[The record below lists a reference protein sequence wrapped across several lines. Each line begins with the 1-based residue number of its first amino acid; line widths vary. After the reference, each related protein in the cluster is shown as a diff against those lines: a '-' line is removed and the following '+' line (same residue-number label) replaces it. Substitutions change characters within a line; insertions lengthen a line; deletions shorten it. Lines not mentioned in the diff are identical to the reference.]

1 MEFYEPQN
9 REALIPALVTVWEAS
24 VRETHR
30 FLSPAEI
37 AAIRPQVPEALEAV
51 EHLLIAQD
59 SQGEA
64 VGFLGAEQGR
74 LEMLFLAPAARGK
87 GLGRQLLELGIRR
100 YKIRSLTVNEQN
112 PQALGFYEHC
122 GFQVCRRTARD
133 EAGRPYPLLYMELA
147 ETGRPEPDV

>member
-9 REALIPALVTVWEAS
+9 REALIPALTAVWEAS

-37 AAIRPQVPEALEAV
+37 AGIRPQVPEALGAV
-51 EHLLIAQD
+51 EHLLIARD
-59 SQGEA
+59 DRGEPL
-64 VGFLGAEQGR
+64 GFLGAEGGR

-100 YKIRSLTVNEQN
+100 YRIRSLTVNEQN
-112 PQALGFYEHC
+112 PQALGFYEHY
-122 GFQVCRRTARD
+122 GFRVCRRTELD
-133 EAGRPYPLLYMELA
+133 EAGRPYPLLYMELT
-147 ETGRPEPDV
+147 ETDSPASNV

>member
-9 REALIPALVTVWEAS
+9 REALIPALMTVWEAS

-37 AAIRPQVPEALEAV
+37 AAIRPQVPEALEAA

-74 LEMLFLAPAARGK
+74 LEMLFL
-87 GLGRQLLELGIRR
+87 GRQLLGLGIRR
-100 YKIRSLTVNEQN
+100 YKIRSLTVSEQN

>member
-64 VGFLGAEQGR
+64 VGFLGAEHRAAWKCFSWPRQPEGR
-74 LEMLFLAPAARGK
+74 AWAGSSW
-87 GLGRQLLELGIRR
+87 GWGSGGT
-100 YKIRSLTVNEQN
+100 RS
-112 PQALGFYEHC
+112 AC
-122 GFQVCRRTARD
+122 
-133 EAGRPYPLLYMELA
+133 
-147 ETGRPEPDV
+147 